1 MTRVFLYVSITI
13 FSLTQQEI
21 VKPLQKLSGAP
32 NDNLTQDRTWT
43 NLAIRRMWKER
54 KDMSHTPI
62 FKFNYIG
69 QKHVD
74 IVFKN
79 ESASRSGS
87 LKHRYAWALLMW
99 ALVEGHVKNGT
110 HVYEASSGNT
120 AASLAYMCRLLN
132 IDFTAIV
139 PDTIEAIKV
148 KHIEDYGGKVVKV
161 PIGERLVRARQLA
174 AENGGFFMNQFG
186 NADKA
191 EEFHESGDSLQESTN
206 LIHEFLVQLNTDEN
220 QEVKVPHYFVHAA
233 GTGGTISSIGRYT
246 KKYGINI
253 EIVLADT
260 QFSVYYDY
268 VMYGRFKNESGA
280 GLWVEPGMAGIG
292 YGPMGMARKG
302 ETTSMNPAVIDRVV
316 KIPDLA
322 ATAAMRVLRD
332 QELPMKSTS
341 HVIPLMHRSNIL
353 ISNIITLYYR
363 RPLKSR
369 LTIAT
374 LLADP
379 GRNYDATY
387 YNRDWIRQKFSHH
400 GGIEA
405 YDCWYSV
412 ISDSLSSGDDP
423 LSVGYQ
429 LCPAGILS

>member
-1 MTRVFLYVSITI
+1 MAMDTCQQNIVKRRNLSFNKNFTVDYKLQIVTQRLKLIDNFKRMTRVFLYVSITI

-302 ETTSMNPAVIDRVV
+302 ETTSASAWSRRRGATLLRRSDPLRFKAAPNPAIMNPAVIDRVV

-332 QELPMKSTS
+332 QGISGGTSTG
-341 HVIPLMHRSNIL
+341 VNF
-353 ISNIITLYYR
+353 
-363 RPLKSR
+363 
-369 LTIAT
+369 LTSIHIA
-374 LLADP
+374 
-379 GRNYDATY
+379 ATA
-387 YNRDWIRQKFSHH
+387 N
-400 GGIEA
+400 
-405 YDCWYSV
+405 
-412 ISDSLSSGDDP
+412 
-423 LSVGYQ
+423 
-429 LCPAGILS
+429 